1 MAQGDLLGS
10 RGQSA
15 DGEGR
20 AGRKRVSGQLL
31 QGGPKVTS
39 DLHERIA
46 VLETK
51 VDRLVEDLSSFAT
64 KSTDARHTQ
73 TDTFNRRTN
82 ELEEKLDTILNA
94 FEQAKGAKWMF
105 LATASV
111 IASVGGWIAAKM
123 DIINQFFHTPR

>member
-1 MAQGDLLGS
+1 M
-10 RGQSA
+10 
-15 DGEGR
+15 
-20 AGRKRVSGQLL
+20 
-31 QGGPKVTS
+31 TS
-39 DLHERIA
+39 DPYERIA

-105 LATASV
+105 LVLASLL
-111 IASVGGWIAAKM
+111 ASISGWIAAKM
-123 DIINQFFHTPR
+123 DVINQFFHAPR